1 MNAPAQTEKTRAA
14 IMNIRIA
21 FSESTPEHG
30 DKKIEALG
38 QVFNTAAPVVVRNGG
53 RLTRAAEEGIEAVFE
68 RSAENALACALDL
81 FSDITMS
88 SDPGQRPEISVG
100 IHTATVFFSKMSFG
114 EFSAPVAI
122 SDGVYIAR
130 KLSEAAS
137 RYDARILISRT
148 ALSDMRSFETRFNS
162 RKLGKI
168 YLQRSDSEDMIYDI
182 FDSDPTNLKYRKRR
196 SRLVFETGV
205 SLFMNGEYLQSR
217 NYFIE
222 LLKYDRNDKTA
233 KDYVLLC
240 DKAISGKPLEKREK
254 YLEIW

>member
-21 FSESTPEHG
+21 FFENTPGHG
-30 DKKIEALG
+30 DKKIEALS
-38 QVFNTAAPVVVRNGG
+38 QVFNLAAPVVIRNGG
-53 RLTRAAEEGIEAVFE
+53 RLTRAAEEGIEAVFGK
-68 RSAENALACALDL
+68 SAENALVCALDL
-81 FSDITMS
+81 FNDISTAEGF
-88 SDPGQRPEISVG
+88 GQHPEISVG
-100 IHTATVFFSKMSFG
+100 IHTGTVFFSKLSYG

-122 SDGVYIAR
+122 SEGVYVAH

-137 RYDARILISRT
+137 RYDARILMSQT
-148 ALSDMRSFETRFNS
+148 ALSDVRSFETRFNS

-168 YLQRSDSEDMIYDI
+168 YLRRRDSEDMIYDI

-196 SRLVFETGV
+196 SKLVFETGV
-205 SLFMNGEYLQSR
+205 SRFLNGDYLQAR
-217 NYFIE
+217 TYFIE

-233 KDYVLLC
+233 KDYILLC
-240 DKAISGKPLEKREK
+240 DKAISGKPLENREK

>member
-1 MNAPAQTEKTRAA
+1 MNTPAQPEKTRAA

-21 FSESTPEHG
+21 FSENTPEHG
-30 DKKIEALG
+30 GNKIEILS
-38 QVFNTAAPVVVRNGG
+38 QVFNMAAPVVIRNRGK
-53 RLTRAAEEGIEAVFE
+53 LTRVAEDGIEAVFGNSTE
-68 RSAENALACALDL
+68 RALACALDM
-81 FSDITMS
+81 FNGIPTAGGS
-88 SDPGQRPEISVG
+88 GQQPEISVG
-100 IHTATVFFSKMSFG
+100 IHTGTVFFSNLSYG
-114 EFSAPVAI
+114 EFSVPVAI
-122 SDGVYIAR
+122 SDVAYVAH

-137 RYDARILISRT
+137 RYNARILMSQTAVSRV
-148 ALSDMRSFETRFNS
+148 RSFETRFNS

-168 YLQRSDSEDMIYDI
+168 YLQRSDSEDMIYDV

-205 SLFMNGEYLQSR
+205 TLFLNGEYHQSR